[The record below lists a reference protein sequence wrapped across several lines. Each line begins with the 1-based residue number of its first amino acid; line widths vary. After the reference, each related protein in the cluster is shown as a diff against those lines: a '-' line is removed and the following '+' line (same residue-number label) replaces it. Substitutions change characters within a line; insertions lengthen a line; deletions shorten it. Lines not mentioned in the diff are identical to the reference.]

1 MRIFKIF
8 SPAIAV
14 SAVLI
19 FIASFASSSLAGPL
33 APAQA
38 AATVEAQRAGALPVE
53 TIGHRRWYGGGWG
66 WGGYGFYGPSIYIG
80 PAYRYGYG
88 YYPRYY
94 GYYGG
99 GYYPRYYPRYST
111 YYDDGYYYRPY
122 RAYHRRWARERFEHP
137 LGRR

>member
-8 SPAIAV
+8 GPAIAF

-19 FIASFASSSLAGPL
+19 GTSSFAPSSLAGPL

-38 AATVEAQRAGALPVE
+38 AAAAEAQHAASPPVE

-80 PAYRYGYG
+80 PAYGYGYG
-88 YYPRYY
+88 YYPRNY
-94 GYYGG
+94 GYYGA
-99 GYYPRYYPRYST
+99 YYPRYYPRYST
-111 YYDDGYYYRPY
+111 YYDDGYYHRPY
-122 RAYHRRWARERFEHP
+122 RTYNRRWARERFEHP